1 MKEIAIYRVKIHNPD
16 RTSICFFVAK
26 SKLDTTYK
34 YADWVKEK
42 GEMLGVNENTDF
54 EIEFLTY
61 AFE

>member
-1 MKEIAIYRVKIHNPD
+1 MKEIAIYKVKIHNPD
-16 RTSICFFVAK
+16 RTSICFVAK
-26 SKLDTTYK
+26 SKLDTTYR

-42 GEMLGVNENTDF
+42 GEMFGVNENTDF